1 MSYLQINCLQK
12 EEVIRIQIVLP
23 TTHRLDLQIWV
34 MLYFFIVFAPLLH
47 AVTENKTPIHQRST
61 FWNFR
66 AFFAQTTA
74 MSCYSCS
81 IQYWSLK
88 TPFRVRHLYG
98 VVYKQCQIIGGIN
111 GSFVA
116 TNK

>member
-81 IQYWSLK
+81 IQYWPHILQYFHNEIYMIML
-88 TPFRVRHLYG
+88 TLY
-98 VVYKQCQIIGGIN
+98 IAFNWIN
-111 GSFVA
+111 L
-116 TNK
+116 